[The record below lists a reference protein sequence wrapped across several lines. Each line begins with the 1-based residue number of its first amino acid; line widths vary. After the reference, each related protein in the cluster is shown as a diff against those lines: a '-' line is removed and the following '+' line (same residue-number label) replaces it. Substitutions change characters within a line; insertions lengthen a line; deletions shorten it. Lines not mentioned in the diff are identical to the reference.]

1 MFGNLIDQD
10 NWWSGVNS
18 EAKGG
23 RVGAKAVVVHGF
35 DFPGVK
41 AVDEGVGGWSWD
53 GGSGKMRNILIK
65 TTIYPEL
72 VFIDAGSVGG
82 GFKDECRWATIN
94 NSIVVWGD

>member
-41 AVDEGVGGWSWD
+41 AVDEGVGGWS
-53 GGSGKMRNILIK
+53 
-65 TTIYPEL
+65 
-72 VFIDAGSVGG
+72 
-82 GFKDECRWATIN
+82 
-94 NSIVVWGD
+94 